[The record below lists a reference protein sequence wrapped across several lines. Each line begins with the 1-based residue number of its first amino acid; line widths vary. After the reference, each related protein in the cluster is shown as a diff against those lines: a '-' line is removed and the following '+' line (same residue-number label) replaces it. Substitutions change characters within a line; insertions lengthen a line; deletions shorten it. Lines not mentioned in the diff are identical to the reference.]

1 MYDGDSNGPRERP
14 GQPLSM
20 YADGPEPPNGFHAV
34 PVASMR
40 DRDIEMDSTN
50 MSPHHLA
57 ARFSVDSQAETRN
70 LGSGMTSRAQ

>member
-20 YADGPEPPNGFHAV
+20 YADGPEPPNGFHAM
-34 PVASMR
+34 PAAPMQ

-50 MSPHHLA
+50 MSPHPLA
-57 ARFSVDSQAETRN
+57 ARFSLDSRAGTRN
-70 LGSGMTSRAQ
+70 MGSAMMSMAQ